1 VAAFEPILESES
13 VSRSTGEGGLG
24 VTISSGV
31 CKVALKAGSWRSG
44 EDVFCRPEVA
54 DGRGSNGKLL
64 AGRNGV
70 REGGGEEAEES

>member
-1 VAAFEPILESES
+1 MAAFEPILESES
-13 VSRSTGEGGLG
+13 ISRSTDEGGLG
-24 VTISSGV
+24 VTIPSGG

-64 AGRNGV
+64 ASRNGV
-70 REGGGEEAEES
+70 REGGSEEAEES